1 MKIII
6 ITREDYIHDEAK
18 LINRFFDCG
27 LQRLHLRKPSWSLI
41 ETADLLQK
49 IDGHHYPKIVLH
61 DNYSLLNKYH
71 LGGVHLNRR
80 NNSFNSEVAIT
91 TSTSCHS
98 FSEVIEMKAK
108 YDYLFLSPIFDSISK
123 KGYKT
128 PFLRHD
134 LEHARDEGVIDERV
148 IALGGVTIEKL
159 HDVKT
164 IGFGGAAILGDAW
177 ENPKKYC
184 SLLEF
189 GI

>member
-6 ITREDYIHDEAK
+6 ITREDHVHDEAM
-18 LINRFFDCG
+18 LINHFFDCG
-27 LQRLHLRKPSWSLI
+27 LQRLHIRKPSWSLA
-41 ETADLLQK
+41 ETEDLLQK
-49 IDGHHYPKIVLH
+49 IDSRHHPNIVLH
-61 DNYSLLNKYH
+61 DNFSLLNKYS

-80 NNSFNSEVAIT
+80 NDSLISEVPMT
-91 TSTSCHS
+91 TSASCHS
-98 FSEVIEMKAK
+98 FSEVIEKKAK

-134 LEHARDEGVIDERV
+134 LEHARDEGVIDDRV
-148 IALGGVTIEKL
+148 IALGGVTAERL

-177 ENPKKYC
+177 DNPKKYC
-184 SLLEF
+184 YLLEY
-189 GI
+189 GV